1 VLELRTILGPWSPN
15 TGLVVEKRRRLL
27 RPHGFQTHLAFPTF
41 SHPPVRSARI
51 LLRVLRESAACYGYA
66 SSVNEKRTGIT
77 HCWVSL
83 SRCSDAGPTLLL
95 KWKLLK
101 RQGSTAVAEQA
112 LRTVRPPPPPES
124 SGVWKSIPATPISK
138 LSDEQLREIELEEN
152 IRREGLDSYEA
163 SAQRMKEI
171 RVIEAELAEEVLR
184 HDDAKV
190 SGRPKGGD
198 RETARRLGVDKNTVT
213 RAKKHVGMVDRFP
226 SMKHKDWNQGL
237 VLAAEELGAPTT
249 LRRKAG

>member
-1 VLELRTILGPWSPN
+1 MP
-15 TGLVVEKRRRLL
+15 
-27 RPHGFQTHLAFPTF
+27 
-41 SHPPVRSARI
+41 
-51 LLRVLRESAACYGYA
+51 
-66 SSVNEKRTGIT
+66 
-77 HCWVSL
+77 
-83 SRCSDAGPTLLL
+83 DAGN
-95 KWKLLK
+95 WKLFITRLPP
-101 RQGSTAVAEQA
+101 AVPESRPRLA
-112 LRTVRPPPPPES
+112 TPPPPPES

-171 RVIEAELAEEVLR
+171 RVIEAELAEEVLVR
-184 HDDAKV
+184 DGPKLP
-190 SGRPKGGD
+190 GRPKGGD

-237 VLAAEELGAPTT
+237 VLAAEELGAPTALCRET
-249 LRRKAG
+249 R